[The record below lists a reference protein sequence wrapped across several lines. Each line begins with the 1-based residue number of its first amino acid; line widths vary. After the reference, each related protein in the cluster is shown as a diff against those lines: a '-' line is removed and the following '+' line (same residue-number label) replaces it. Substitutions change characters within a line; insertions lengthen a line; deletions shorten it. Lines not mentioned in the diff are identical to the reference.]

1 MKTDEYMKVLAGYT
15 RSIFHDFEIYLA
27 AKVDL
32 VEHDIRLVL
41 DDYSSFFVTY
51 EL

>member
-1 MKTDEYMKVLAGYT
+1 MKVLAGYT
-15 RSIFHDFEIYLA
+15 RSVFHDFEIYLGT
-27 AKVDL
+27 KVDL

-41 DDYSSFFVTY
+41 DEYKSFFVTY